1 MRREMSVLVIAV
13 AGGSLLFSA
22 AHQRPAGKE
31 KEVTRQDQAV
41 KQDPAVKE
49 VSDALD
55 RHLLDSI
62 IPLEEVQAFISS
74 HIPPMPEVRTIGE
87 WEQYAQRARAQALE
101 RAVFRGEAARWRELP
116 TRPVW
121 GETIAGGPG
130 YRIKKVRYEAV
141 PGLWIPALLYEPTVF
156 KEQKVPV
163 SLAVNGHDKNGKF
176 ADYKQIRCINQAKR
190 GMIVLNM
197 EYLGMGELTG
207 PDFDHGRMNQID
219 LCGTSGVATFYLAMS
234 RGLDI
239 LLAQEHA
246 DPARVAVQGLSG
258 GGWQTI
264 TISAFDTRVTLTNP
278 VAGYSSL
285 QTRVRYG
292 PDLGDSEQNP
302 VDLETVVDYSQMT
315 ALLAP
320 RAALLTYNFK
330 DNCCFK
336 ADHALPPL
344 VGAAEPIYQLYG
356 KPERLRTHVN
366 HDPGNHNYGLDNR
379 QQFYGM
385 LKDFFFPNRSDVNAT
400 EIPSEKEVKTADDL
414 KVGVPADNLNFN
426 TLARR
431 LADPLPRDAAI
442 PTLPTERPAWLERRR
457 ALLRETV
464 HAHTWDLAEMAV
476 GAEKVGPWN
485 ETDYWLRIGGQW
497 TVPAIELAPATS
509 KGNGTVIVLADG
521 GRVKAADEVTRLLKK
536 GERVLVVDLF
546 YFGESKIRLHPDLFA
561 IAVSSVGERPLGI
574 ESSQLAAIARWL
586 DKKHKAPPRIVAI
599 GPRSSL
605 IAIVAAA
612 LEATAIGELDL
623 QRPLNGLKDVIE
635 KNMTLEQAPELFC
648 FGLLERFDMPQ
659 LCDVVATRSIRVTG
673 LLDDLWPGDKSQV
686 KSPKS
691 KTKGGSK
698 N

>member
-1 MRREMSVLVIAV
+1 MGRGLTVLVAAV

-22 AHQRPAGKE
+22 AHQRAAE
-31 KEVTRQDQAV
+31 KKGV
-41 KQDPAVKE
+41 KQDQTIKQDQTVKE
-49 VSDALD
+49 VWDALD

-87 WEQYAQRARAQALE
+87 WEQYATRARAQALE
-101 RAVFRGEAARWRELP
+101 RAVFRGEAARWRERP

-130 YRIKKVRYEAV
+130 YTIKKLRYEAV

-163 SLAVNGHDKNGKF
+163 SLAVNGHDKKGKF

-239 LLAQEHA
+239 LLAHEHA

-344 VGAAEPIYQLYG
+344 VGTAEPIYQLYG
-356 KPERLRTHVN
+356 KPDHLRTHVN

-385 LKDFFFPNRSDVNAT
+385 LKDFFFSARSDVNAT
-400 EIPSEKEVKTADDL
+400 EIPSEKEVKTADEL

-431 LADPLPRDAAI
+431 LADTLPRDPAV
-442 PTLPTERPAWLERRR
+442 PTVPAERASWLERRR

-476 GAEKVGPWN
+476 GGEKVGPWN
-485 ETDYWLRIGGQW
+485 ETDYWLRIGGLW
-497 TVPAIELAPATS
+497 TVPAIELAPVTP
-509 KGNGTVIVLADG
+509 KRTVIVLADG
-521 GRVKAADEVTRLLKK
+521 GRVKAADEVTRLLKN
-536 GERVLVVDLF
+536 GDRVLAVDLF

-574 ESSQLAAIARWL
+574 ESSQLAAIARWVN
-586 DKKHKAPPRIVAI
+586 KKHKAPPRIVTI
-599 GPRSSL
+599 GPRSGL
-605 IAIVAAA
+605 IALVAAG

-623 QRPLNGLKDVIE
+623 HQPLNGLKDVIE

-648 FGLLERFDMPQ
+648 FGLLEHFEMPQ

-673 LLDDLWPGDKSQV
+673 LLDDLPPGGKSAV
-686 KSPKS
+686 KGPKS
-691 KTKGGSK
+691 KAKDGSQ

>member
-1 MRREMSVLVIAV
+1 MLRAVIALSAAV
-13 AGGSLLFSA
+13 AAGALLFSA
-22 AHQRPAGKE
+22 AHPRAAGKA
-31 KEVTRQDQAV
+31 T
-41 KQDPAVKE
+41 KQDPLTKAVAE
-49 VSDALD
+49 ALD
-55 RHLLDSI
+55 RHLIDSI
-62 IPLEEVQAFISS
+62 IPLEEVQAYIAGR
-74 HIPPMPEVRTIGE
+74 IPPMPEVHTLAE
-87 WEQYAQRARAQALE
+87 WERCAHSARTRALE
-101 RAVFRGEAARWRELP
+101 KSVFRGEAAHWRDQP
-116 TRPVW
+116 THPVW
-121 GETIAGGPG
+121 GDRIAAGPG
-130 YRIKKVRYEAV
+130 YTIRKVRYEAV

-156 KEQKVPV
+156 KEKKVPV
-163 SLAVNGHDKNGKF
+163 SLAVNGHDAKGKF
-176 ADYKQIRCINQAKR
+176 ADYKQIRCINQVKR

-197 EYLGMGELTG
+197 EYLGMGELVG

-234 RGLDI
+234 KGLDI
-239 LLAQEHA
+239 LLAHQHA
-246 DPARVAVQGLSG
+246 DPTRVAVQGLSG

-285 QTRVRYG
+285 QTRVRFG

-356 KPERLRTHVN
+356 KADHLRSHVN
-366 HDPGNHNYGLDNR
+366 HDPGTHNYGLDNR

-385 LKDFFFPNRSDVNAT
+385 LKDFFFADRNDITAT
-400 EIPSEKEVKTADDL
+400 EIPSEKEVKTADEL

-426 TLARR
+426 SLARK
-431 LADPLPRDAAI
+431 LAAELPRDATI
-442 PTLPTERPAWLERRR
+442 PTVPGELTPWRERKR

-464 HAHTWDLAEMAV
+464 HAHDWDLAEMAV
-476 GAEKVGPWN
+476 GTQKVREWN
-485 ETDYWLRIGGQW
+485 ETDYWLRIGGKW
-497 TVPAIELAPATS
+497 TVPAIELAPA
-509 KGNGTVIVLADG
+509 KPKGTVVVLADG
-521 GRVKAADEVTRLLKK
+521 GRVKAAEEVSRLLQ
-536 GERVLVVDLF
+536 GGQRVLAVDVF

-574 ESSQLAAIARWL
+574 QASQLAAIARWIQ
-586 DKKHKAPPRIVAI
+586 KKYAVPPQVGAL

-605 IAIVAAA
+605 IAIVAAG
-612 LEATAIGELDL
+612 LEPTAIAGLVL
-623 QRPLNGLKDVIE
+623 NQPLNSLKDVIE
-635 KNMTLEQAPELFC
+635 HNLTLESAPELFC

-659 LCDVVATRSIRVTG
+659 LYALVSPRPIRS
-673 LLDDLWPGDKSQV
+673 
-686 KSPKS
+686 
-691 KTKGGSK
+691 GGNSF
-698 N
+698 NFRLAH

>member
-1 MRREMSVLVIAV
+1 MGRGLTVLVAAV
-13 AGGSLLFSA
+13 AGGSFLFSA
-22 AHQRPAGKE
+22 AHQRAAE
-31 KEVTRQDQAV
+31 KKGV
-41 KQDPAVKE
+41 KQDQTIKQDQTLKE
-49 VSDALD
+49 VWDALD

-62 IPLEEVQAFISS
+62 IPLEEVQAFIGSR
-74 HIPPMPEVRTIGE
+74 IPPMPDVRTVGE
-87 WEQYAQRARAQALE
+87 WEQYATRARAQALE
-101 RAVFRGEAARWRELP
+101 RAVFRGEAAHWRELP

-121 GETIAGGPG
+121 GDTIAGGPG
-130 YRIKKVRYEAV
+130 YTIKKLRYEAV

-163 SLAVNGHDKNGKF
+163 SLAVNGHDKKGKF

-197 EYLGMGELTG
+197 EYLGMGELIG

-239 LLAQEHA
+239 LLAHEHA

-344 VGAAEPIYQLYG
+344 VGAAEPVYRLYG
-356 KPERLRTHVN
+356 KPEHLRTHVN

-385 LKDFFFPNRSDVNAT
+385 LKDFFFPNRSDVNAI
-400 EIPSEKEVKTADDL
+400 EIPCEKEIKTADEL

-431 LADPLPRDAAI
+431 LAD
-442 PTLPTERPAWLERRR
+442 TLPHDPAVPTGPAERASWLERRR
-457 ALLRETV
+457 VLLRETV

-476 GAEKVGPWN
+476 GAEKAGPWN
-485 ETDYWLRIGGQW
+485 ETDYWLRIGGLW
-497 TVPAIELAPATS
+497 TVPAIELAPVTP
-509 KGNGTVIVLADG
+509 KGTVIVLADG

-536 GERVLVVDLF
+536 GERVLAVDLF

-561 IAVSSVGERPLGI
+561 IAVSSVGERPLGL
-574 ESSQLAAIARWL
+574 ESSQQAAIARWL

-605 IAIVAAA
+605 IAFVAAA
-612 LEATAIGELDL
+612 LEVSEIAELDL
-623 QRPLNGLKDVIE
+623 QQPLDSLKDVIK

-648 FGLLERFDMPQ
+648 FGLLEHFDMPQ
-659 LCDVVATRSIRVTG
+659 LFALAGPRRFIETG
-673 LLDDLWPGDKSQV
+673 PLDDFLPQG

-691 KTKGGSK
+691 KVKRSSK
-698 N
+698 D